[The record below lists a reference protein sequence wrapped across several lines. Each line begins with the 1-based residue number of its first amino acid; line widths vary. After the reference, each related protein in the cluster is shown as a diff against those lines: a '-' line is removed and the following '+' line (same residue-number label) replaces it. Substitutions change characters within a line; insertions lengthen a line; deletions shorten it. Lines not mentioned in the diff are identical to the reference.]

1 MKQKQI
7 SCILDTVFF
16 SMVKVEFNKLSEE
29 NKGMFLSVTAV
40 DLFDQSEVDVE
51 KKYVLTE
58 AIECYH
64 CNRSWIR

>member
-1 MKQKQI
+1 
-7 SCILDTVFF
+7 
-16 SMVKVEFNKLSEE
+16 MVKVEFNKLSEE